1 MKKNSRM
8 DQTELYIEALIFSS
22 EQSIR
27 VEEIT
32 YCLQSVFEKDFTKEE
47 IEAHIANIRAKY
59 LDEKFAIELVHVSNG
74 YQFLTKKEYHAVINL
89 LQVQRSKKKLSSA
102 ALETLA
108 IIAYKQQVTKLE
120 IEQIRGVNSEYSIQ
134 KLLEKDLIT
143 IAGKSDTV
151 GRPILYSPSQ
161 QFMDYFGINSLSEL
175 PQIREFMDNSTS
187 IGEQSE

>member
-1 MKKNSRM
+1 M
-8 DQTELYIEALIFSS
+8 DNPELYIEALIFSS

-27 VEEIT
+27 IEEII
-32 YCLQSVFEKDFTKEE
+32 YCLQSVFERDFTREE
-47 IEAHIANIRAKY
+47 IILALDSIKKKYEADN
-59 LDEKFAIELVHVSNG
+59 LAIELVHIANG
-74 YQFLTKKEYHAVINL
+74 YQFLTKKDYHAVINL
-89 LQVQRSKKKLSSA
+89 LQIQRSKKKLSPA
-102 ALETLA
+102 ALETLS

-120 IEQIRGVNSEYSIQ
+120 IEQIRGVNSDYSIQ
-134 KLLEKDLIT
+134 KLLEKDLIM

-175 PQIREFMDNSTS
+175 PQIKDVTDSSTS